1 MGNVQTR
8 HPRKERCL
16 SQMGLASAVGQSSV
30 FEGRS
35 RLSPEW
41 GTRLGQSSQGLSS
54 QLLKGRPKGLET
66 EGSGDR
72 MSQTAPVLTDLR
84 VYKEH

>member
-8 HPRKERCL
+8 HLGKERCL
-16 SQMGLASAVGQSSV
+16 SQMGLANAVGQSRV

-41 GTRLGQSSQGLSS
+41 GMKLGQSSQGPSS

-72 MSQTAPVLTDLR
+72 MSQTAPVLTVFR